1 MKRII
6 DFLKNILLT
15 IVYPNRLLTLFRVR
29 NLDQNSNKILGNDSI
44 VKVLALIGAIAF
56 VGVIRYTPAP
66 SRVYQETVSNITLV
80 RYFDS
85 ENYTYFG
92 SPIPST
98 VEIILS
104 GDRTDITLL
113 IASGEIGA
121 FIDLEGLEP
130 GEHDSVV
137 IGIRGM
143 PSHIT
148 ATVVPNIISG
158 IVIDYV
164 ATETFH
170 VNPFFIPAEID
181 PFGRYTYHKEDII
194 VYPEYV
200 TVTGPRRFVETIHQ
214 LQASFD
220 FSDIDIILGRVSR
233 PGMVVAQDINLNNVG
248 GSLSFDAP
256 VISAELEIFENTR
269 TVTID
274 ARRPIDIP
282 ENHHIV
288 EIITNISEIQVWGD
302 FERLQSILPLQRF
315 SFDELDENGQITLT
329 ISLPVG
335 LYSETTEVEITI
347 IYEVITPVGL
357 DSVDF

>member
-1 MKRII
+1 MKRMI

-44 VKVLALIGAIAF
+44 VKVLALVGAIAF

-66 SRVYQETVSNITLV
+66 SRVYSETISNITLV

-121 FIDLEGLEP
+121 FIDLEGMEP
-130 GEHDSVV
+130 GVHDSVL
-137 IGIRGM
+137 IGIRGV

-158 IVIDYV
+158 VEIDYV
-164 ATETFH
+164 ATETFRI
-170 VNPFFIPAEID
+170 NPFLILPEID
-181 PFGRYTYHKEDII
+181 PFGRYAYHEDDI
-194 VYPEYV
+194 VIYPEYV
-200 TVTGPRRFVETIHQ
+200 TVTGPRRFVETIHE
-214 LQASFD
+214 LQVSFD
-220 FSDIDIILGRVSR
+220 FSDIDILPGSILRQ
-233 PGMVVAQDINLNNVG
+233 GMVVAQDINLNNVG
-248 GSLSFDAP
+248 GSLAFNVPLIDAT
-256 VISAELEIFENTR
+256 LEIFENTR
-269 TVTID
+269 TVGID

-282 ENHHIV
+282 EHHHII
-288 EIITNISEIQVWGD
+288 EIITNMNEIQVWGD
-302 FERLQSILPLQRF
+302 FERLPLLLPLPRF
-315 SFDELDENGQITLT
+315 SFEDLDENGQITLT
-329 ISLPVG
+329 ISLPSG
-335 LYSETTEVEITI
+335 LYSETTEIEVTIVYEEITPI
-347 IYEVITPVGL
+347 GI